1 MGWNY
6 ALNWLTVL
14 PLEIVS
20 ASITVDY
27 WVWVMP
33 GGSRYLINGEEQVQ
47 NISLNAAWVSIFLLL
62 IVLINFFGVKGYG
75 EAEFIFSIVKVTA
88 VIGYM

>member
-33 GGSRYLINGEEQVQ
+33 GGEKYLINGKEQVQ
-47 NISLNAAWVSIFLLL
+47 NIGLNAAWVSIFLVL

>member
-33 GGSRYLINGEEQVQ
+33 GGEKYLVNGEEQVQ
-47 NISLNAAWVSIFLLL
+47 NIGLNAAWVSLLL
-62 IVLINFFGVKGYG
+62 PQSCSDHDIPTLTVALMVQANGGP
-75 EAEFIFSIVKVTA
+75 
-88 VIGYM
+88 

>member
-33 GGSRYLINGEEQVQ
+33 GGARYLVNGDEQVQ
-47 NISLNAAWVSIFLLL
+47 NIGLNAAWVSIFLVL

-75 EAEFIFSIVKVTA
+75 EAEFLFSIVKVTA